1 MCTLISPLVN
11 IISCHQEPG
20 DTVAG
25 DTGHGAAP
33 CPSVLPAAAHT
44 AVCRLFKGKFLLE
57 YMFVP
62 WGLLCY
68 YVPGLD
74 KRRRIMAELRSMFRT
89 SFFEHKASIDPNHP
103 R

>member
-1 MCTLISPLVN
+1 MRPRV
-11 IISCHQEPG
+11 
-20 DTVAG
+20 
-25 DTGHGAAP
+25 P
-33 CPSVLPAAAHT
+33 CPSVLLPAAHT

>member
-1 MCTLISPLVN
+1 
-11 IISCHQEPG
+11 
-20 DTVAG
+20 
-25 DTGHGAAP
+25 
-33 CPSVLPAAAHT
+33 
-44 AVCRLFKGKFLLE
+44 
-57 YMFVP
+57 MFVP